1 MLIEDWAWSDGWFS
15 SDISWERSW
24 SILSDIDTISSDNI
38 QDWGIKCEAWT
49 CNQHRNDF
57 LICSVGLIP
66 TEHRAKTP
74 PGRNLTA
81 LPAPEKIYC
90 IMPGAMSD
98 YPLSRTFVLGRS
110 VVWQKISISITH
122 NNWHCQCERGRYSP
136 LKTAGARLATTHLQC
151 EVSFRAFKDQRAERR

>member
-1 MLIEDWAWSDGWFS
+1 MLKYINKNVESCQVLIEDWAQSDGWFS
-15 SDISWERSW
+15 SDISWEPQNG
-24 SILSDIDTISSDNI
+24 ILSDIDTISSGYSDNI

-81 LPAPEKIYC
+81 LPAPEKIYW

-98 YPLSRTFVLGRS
+98 YPLELLF
-110 VVWQKISISITH
+110 
-122 NNWHCQCERGRYSP
+122 
-136 LKTAGARLATTHLQC
+136 
-151 EVSFRAFKDQRAERR
+151 